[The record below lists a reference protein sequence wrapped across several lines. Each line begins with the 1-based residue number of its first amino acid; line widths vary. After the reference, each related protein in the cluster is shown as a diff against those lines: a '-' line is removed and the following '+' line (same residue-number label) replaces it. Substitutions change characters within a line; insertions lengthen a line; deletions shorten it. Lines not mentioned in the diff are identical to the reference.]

1 MAGDGPVSVVDLVL
15 GPGPI
20 HNMIETFSAVG
31 WMFLRRMRREVAEA
45 GPDERLQAILER
57 AENYMKDVPDD
68 AEASGSEL
76 VVCLHFRIGDKL
88 IKTVVM
94 VARFGT
100 AREVNLDELRV
111 EIAFPRDDEAEAF
124 LRQGAQ
130 LSWTR
135 SLPGSG
141 NPCRLADTQ
150 PERSPRCTPSC
161 LFAKVP

>member
-1 MAGDGPVSVVDLVL
+1 MASDGPVSVVDLVL

-20 HNMIETFSAVG
+20 HDMLEAFSAVG
-31 WMFLRRMRREVAEA
+31 WMFLRRIRREVAEA
-45 GPDERLQAILER
+45 GPDERLQEILER

-76 VVCLHFRIGDKL
+76 VVCPHFRIGDKL

-94 VARFGT
+94 VARFVT

-111 EIAFPRDDEAEAF
+111 ELAFPRDAEAEAF
-124 LRQGAQ
+124 FRQGAQ

>member
-1 MAGDGPVSVVDLVL
+1 MGLVL

-20 HNMIETFSAVG
+20 HDMIETFSAVG

-45 GPDERLQAILER
+45 GPDERLQEILER

-68 AEASGSEL
+68 AEAF
-76 VVCLHFRIGDKL
+76 FRQD
-88 IKTVVM
+88 
-94 VARFGT
+94 
-100 AREVNLDELRV
+100 
-111 EIAFPRDDEAEAF
+111 
-124 LRQGAQ
+124 AQ